1 MSIKD
6 IITVP
11 DQTLKKISEPL
22 EKVSTNE
29 KKLINDLSLEVEVLQ
44 SDGSTLQRMIMP
56 PSTNNQTLIF
66 TATQSDGSSTTKEL
80 DMGE

>member
-1 MSIKD
+1 MS
-6 IITVP
+6 TRA
-11 DQTLKKISEPL
+11 
-22 EKVSTNE
+22 
-29 KKLINDLSLEVEVLQ
+29 VEVLQ

>member
-1 MSIKD
+1 
-6 IITVP
+6 
-11 DQTLKKISEPL
+11 
-22 EKVSTNE
+22 
-29 KKLINDLSLEVEVLQ
+29 
-44 SDGSTLQRMIMP
+44 MP